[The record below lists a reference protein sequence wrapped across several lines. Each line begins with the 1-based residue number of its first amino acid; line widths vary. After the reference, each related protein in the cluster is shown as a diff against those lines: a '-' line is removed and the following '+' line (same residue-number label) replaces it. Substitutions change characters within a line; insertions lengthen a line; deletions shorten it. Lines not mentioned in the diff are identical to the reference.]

1 MAFGFYICIAL
12 AISVSKAAKFQSAEL
27 IYDSE
32 ASGFANGVRKFI
44 SISGCFFKCVDAD
57 CVILDGEN
65 ENFCLIIAT
74 LLAAKQGNLREGYF
88 NEKVCEST

>member
-32 ASGFANGVRKFI
+32 TSGLANGVRKFI
-44 SISGCFFKCVDAD
+44 SISGCFFKCIDAD
-57 CVILDGEN
+57 CVILEGEN
-65 ENFCLIIAT
+65 ENFFLQLSRGI
-74 LLAAKQGNLREGYF
+74 YV
-88 NEKVCEST
+88 KVTSMVR